1 MMFISRGYQKRSEIR
16 RASQIST
23 LNFKLLYKLMVDGKY
38 YFLFYVNLG
47 RTTAIL
53 AFLIVRVL
61 FHKAFYLKRKLV
73 WSQVVVVFLDLKR
86 KTPRAP
92 TLDHT

>member
-1 MMFISRGYQKRSEIR
+1 MFISRGIRRDQRSEEHLK
-16 RASQIST
+16 SQLST
-23 LNFKLLYKLMVDGKY
+23 SNYKLMVDGKY

-73 WSQVVVVFLDLKR
+73 WSQVVVFLDLKR

>member
-1 MMFISRGYQKRSEIR
+1 
-16 RASQIST
+16 
-23 LNFKLLYKLMVDGKY
+23 MVDGKY

-73 WSQVVVVFLDLKR
+73 WSQVVVFLDLKR